1 MNYISLDLELN
12 NDPNGST
19 PDPKIIQVG
28 ISIGSLAD
36 GIKLTKSW
44 FIDPGEALY
53 PFITVLTG
61 ITQYEVDEQSVS
73 LKTVA
78 DEISQLIK
86 EYKCFVN
93 PVTWGCGDAAK
104 LIKEFKL
111 HGVYFPHFGRRELDV
126 KQIHV
131 FQMLS
136 LDLSPNSSLSSC
148 VKRHKMT
155 FAGTPHRADCD
166 AENTLRLFFKFMND
180 YKNLKK

>member
-28 ISIGSLAD
+28 ISIGSLD
-36 GIKLTKSW
+36 NGIILTKSW
-44 FIDPGEALY
+44 FLDPSEPLY

-61 ITQYEVDEQSVS
+61 ITQSEIDEHSVS

-78 DEISQLIK
+78 DQLSQLIY
-86 EYKCFVN
+86 EYNCFVN

-104 LIKEFKL
+104 LIKEFKQN
-111 HGVYFPHFGRRELDV
+111 GVKFPHFGHRELDV

-136 LDLSPNSSLSSC
+136 LNLSPKSSLSSC
-148 VKRHKMT
+148 VKKHKMT
-155 FAGTPHRADCD
+155 FNGTAHRADCD